1 MEEETKKSGN
11 SKYIAIIIVL
21 CLLVC
26 GLGGFIVYDK
36 VLSPTNKTT
45 ENTEDIT
52 KKDDTNKEDI
62 SEEKEEVVDLSNVP
76 VVDSACTFEYTMASY
91 NSFQNKQRFNDNV
104 CGSSYKYVITDAMVE
119 GKKIDVQVIGGEN
132 ESQVDNK
139 TVDLYINGVNVESKT
154 SINGI
159 GLEYAGVHDNM
170 LFTHLDG
177 RSYVTGYTQILA
189 FDKNGKVKYSLRD
202 NQSVVATNIIS
213 RPSVKILDGTITF
226 STHVDT
232 SPSPTT
238 TNYVITFSNG
248 VFSDPTIAG

>member
-1 MEEETKKSGN
+1 
-11 SKYIAIIIVL
+11 
-21 CLLVC
+21 
-26 GLGGFIVYDK
+26 
-36 VLSPTNKTT
+36 
-45 ENTEDIT
+45 
-52 KKDDTNKEDI
+52 
-62 SEEKEEVVDLSNVP
+62 
-76 VVDSACTFEYTMASY
+76 MASY
-91 NSFQNKQRFNDNV
+91 NSFQNKQRFNDSV
-104 CGSSYKYVITDAMVE
+104 CESSYKYVITDAMVE

-132 ESQVDNK
+132 VSQVDNK
-139 TVDLYINGVNVESKT
+139 KVDLYINGVNVESKT

-159 GLEYAGVHDNM
+159 GLEYLGVHDNM

-177 RSYVTGYTQILA
+177 GSYVTGYTQILA

-238 TNYVITFSNG
+238 TNYVITVSKIKSTMGNCGSISIPEFHEKARLTLVSNISIKEG
-248 VFSDPTIAG
+248 SAHDVILKEIENNN